1 MMRFKF
7 IVLLLAPTLVL
18 VACGGTA
25 STGNKPV
32 EVKVTL
38 SEFAIQSSITDFQV
52 GVPYHFVVT
61 NAGEEPHEIML
72 MEPMENST
80 GMSMEEMDSMALAHV
95 EEDDLPAGGTATF
108 DYTFT
113 QPTASGELEFA
124 CHIQGHYESGM
135 KLPITVE

>member
-7 IVLLLAPTLVL
+7 IVLLLASALAL
-18 VACGGTA
+18 VACGGNA
-25 STGNKPV
+25 GNKPV
-32 EVKVTL
+32 DVKVTL
-38 SEFAIQSSITDFQV
+38 KEFAIESSITDFRV

-95 EEDDLPAGGTATF
+95 EEDDLPPGGTATF

-113 QPTASGELEFA
+113 QPAASGKLEFA